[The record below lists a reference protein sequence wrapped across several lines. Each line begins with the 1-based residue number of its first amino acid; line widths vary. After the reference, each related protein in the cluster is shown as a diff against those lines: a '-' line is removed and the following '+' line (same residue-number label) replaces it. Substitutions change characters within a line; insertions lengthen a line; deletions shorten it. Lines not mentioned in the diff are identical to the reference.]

1 MTRKMKT
8 FFTLAA
14 VFPQLALCSMAAAKP
29 NILFLAVD
37 DMRPLLGCYGD
48 TQVVSPNID
57 KLAANGTVFSNA
69 HCQWA
74 VCGPSRVSIMTSL
87 MPETTGVMGFR
98 QMRSKIPDLVTLPQ
112 YLIANGY
119 ETTGIGK
126 IYDYRTV
133 DDKFDER
140 SWSIPYHSH
149 AGTKKMLHAK
159 GNPPAGIFDGPVEE
173 HADYQVAQGGIAL
186 IKRLA
191 QSDKPFFLGVGFY
204 KPHLPLVAP
213 RKYWDLYERETF
225 QIQPFQKHAAN
236 ADPRTYTT
244 SSEMRTYIDIP
255 EGGLAEEDQKHI
267 IHGYYACVSF
277 IDDLVGQVLA
287 ELQANNLEKNTI
299 VILWGDHGF
308 HLGDHGQWAKHTNI
322 EQTSRV
328 PLIIYDPRQKNVIGK
343 TGTPVQFLDVYPTLC
358 DLAGITIPDQCQ
370 GKSLAPVITGAKKH
384 VHHGVVTMKKGSCYA
399 YRTDRYRYIEWVS
412 KSGEVT
418 SRNLYDYEKD
428 PLETVNVAGNPEYK
442 EVVKQLARTLRE
454 ETQGCPKLLMGP

>member
-1 MTRKMKT
+1 MAFCSR
-8 FFTLAA
+8 AA
-14 VFPQLALCSMAAAKP
+14 ERP

-48 TQVVSPNID
+48 AQVVSPNID
-57 KLAANGTVFSNA
+57 KLAQEGTVFTNA

-87 MPETTGVMGFR
+87 MPETTGVMGFK
-98 QMRSKIPDLVTLPQ
+98 QMRARIPDLITLPQ
-112 YLIANGY
+112 HLIANGY

-126 IYDYRTV
+126 IFDYRTV
-133 DDKFDER
+133 DEKFDER
-140 SWSIPYHSH
+140 SWSIPYQSH
-149 AGTKKMLHAK
+149 KGTKTMLHAEGK
-159 GNPPAGIFDGPVEE
+159 PPAGIFDGPVEE

-186 IKRLA
+186 INQLA
-191 QSDKPFFLGVGFY
+191 NSDRPFFLGVGFY

-213 RKYWDLYERETF
+213 RKYWDLYERDAF
-225 QIQPFQKHAAN
+225 QIHPFQKHATN
-236 ADPRTYTT
+236 ADPRTYTN

-255 EGGLAEEDQKHI
+255 EGGLAADDQKHI

-287 ELQANNLEKNTI
+287 ALKANNLEKNTI

-322 EQTSRV
+322 EQASRV
-328 PLIIYDPRQKNVIGK
+328 PMIIHDPRLKNVIGK
-343 TGTPVQFLDVYPTLC
+343 TATPAQFLDVYPTLC
-358 DLAGITIPDQCQ
+358 DLAGISIPEQCQ
-370 GKSLAPVITGAKKH
+370 GKSLVPVISGEKER
-384 VHHGVVTMKKGSCYA
+384 VHHGVVTMKRGSSYA

-418 SRNLYDYEKD
+418 SRNLYDYEQD
-428 PLETVNVAGNPEYK
+428 PLETVNVAGNPEY
-442 EVVKQLARTLRE
+442 EQVVEQLAKTMRE
-454 ETQGCPKLLMGP
+454 ETRGCPKLQEGL